1 MIVSMLRSHA
11 RRCAR
16 LQRAASPDGCPG
28 SVIACARDATG
39 GIIAIDPMQEEHMN
53 NLTRFDPF
61 KDFPRFGGFAD
72 LDDLWRTS
80 LPRSVWRNLPQEPE
94 IKLDVTE
101 NDKTYTV
108 KADVPG
114 VKKDDIKVSI
124 DGNYVAIAA
133 EVEREKEEKKGETV
147 VRSERYYGRQSRS
160 FTLEHDI
167 DDTKAEAS
175 YDNGVLTLTLPKKE
189 GTSVRQVTVK

>member
-1 MIVSMLRSHA
+1 M
-11 RRCAR
+11 
-16 LQRAASPDGCPG
+16 
-28 SVIACARDATG
+28 
-39 GIIAIDPMQEEHMN
+39 
-53 NLTRFDPF
+53 
-61 KDFPRFGGFAD
+61 
-72 LDDLWRTS
+72 
-80 LPRSVWRNLPQEPE
+80 
-94 IKLDVTE
+94 
-101 NDKTYTV
+101 
-108 KADVPG
+108 PG